1 MDGLSSAA
9 SGIAVVSL
17 TGQLAQGLVNLHSF
31 WASIVDAPSDIRAI
45 SLDLKLFQD
54 ILQQIQENDQRYGVD
69 TSTAAVLNHCF
80 NQVQEL
86 AEITG
91 KLEQGFQARSSPK
104 RAWSSLKAVLK
115 HDKIKKF
122 QDQLNAAKSTLCLA
136 QQSDYRS
143 TYPVRLVIFYSC

>member
-9 SGIAVVSL
+9 SAIAVVSL
-17 TGQLAQGLVNLHSF
+17 AGQLATGLVNIHSF

-45 SLDLKLFQD
+45 SQDLKLFQN

-69 TSTAAVLNHCF
+69 VSTAEVLNHCF
-80 NQVQEL
+80 NQVQDL

-104 RAWSSLKAVLK
+104 RTWSSLKAVLK
-115 HDKIKKF
+115 QGKIKKF

-143 TYPVRLVIFYSC
+143 ACPVRRV